1 MWRIILLSIPVFL
14 MSAVGTIGQTPTP
27 NARSASPEAVA
38 IPANTIKW
46 VQVRPGQETSAL
58 WGDRRVGPYG
68 SFNRFAAG
76 FEDRPHYHSRD
87 LHSVV
92 ITGTFVVQNGSGPV
106 QELGP
111 GSYGFMPGGTV
122 HTHSCKSGVPC
133 VIFVQQ
139 DGPGD
144 SVPVEASR

>member
-1 MWRIILLSIPVFL
+1 MRALCLATVLIVAA
-14 MSAVGTIGQTPTP
+14 MSRAGGEQTSGASSALNAKSAIATP
-27 NARSASPEAVA
+27 ADA
-38 IPANTIKW
+38 INW

-68 SFNRFAAG
+68 SFNRFAPG
-76 FEDRPHYHSRD
+76 FDDRPHYHTRD

-92 ITGTFVVQNGSGPV
+92 ITGTFVVQNADGPI

-111 GSYGFMPGGTV
+111 GSYGFVPGRTV
-122 HTHSCKSGVPC
+122 HTHSCKAGVPC

-144 SVPVEASR
+144 SVPAGSK